1 MKAEWKIALV
11 SPAGYQGAPVWPTA
25 IVGAKLLT
33 VSEIDKKPGAKS
45 QEKMAVSRPMS
56 LARALVAALLLMPVM
71 GCSTLGYYQQAV
83 SGQLQLIVNRRDL
96 DAVLS
101 DPEVRPV
108 VKQKILLARRVSQFA
123 ERELGLPVED
133 TFSTYVDV
141 GSPYVVWSVF
151 AASEFSLD
159 LKKFCYPIAGCV
171 SYKGYFSPN
180 SAAQFS
186 QSLAAQGLDV
196 FYGGVA
202 AYSTLGWFAD
212 PLLNTFIERD
222 DTRLAGLLFHELAHK
237 IIYIPGDSRF
247 NESFATAIERAALL
261 RWLQLQQQG
270 DAFEDYLVL
279 EQQRSQVLA
288 LIKSA
293 KVELTAIYASTA
305 TDAVKRQGKAQ
316 VFEAMR
322 ARYKALVTTGQVGR
336 VFSEWMASEINNAGI
351 GALADYNDWVASFEV
366 WLANLDGN
374 LPAFYRE
381 VQQLATLDRK
391 ERDAFLNQLAATRTA
406 E

>member
-1 MKAEWKIALV
+1 M
-11 SPAGYQGAPVWPTA
+11 G
-25 IVGAKLLT
+25 
-33 VSEIDKKPGAKS
+33 
-45 QEKMAVSRPMS
+45 KMSVSRLMS
-56 LARALVAALLLMPVM
+56 LARAPVVALLLLLMPVM

-96 DAVLS
+96 DTVLS
-101 DPEVRPV
+101 DPAVRPV
-108 VKQKILLARRVSQFA
+108 VKQKILLARQVSQFA

-133 TFSTYVDV
+133 SFSTYVDV

-151 AASEFSLD
+151 AAAEFSLD
-159 LKKFCYPIAGCV
+159 LQKFCYPIAGCV
-171 SYKGYFSPN
+171 SYKGYFSPD

-237 IIYIPGDSRF
+237 AVYIPGDTRF
-247 NESFATAIERAALL
+247 NESFATAVERAALL
-261 RWLQLQQQG
+261 RWLQLQQQSK
-270 DAFEDYLVL
+270 AFEDYLVL
-279 EQQRSQVLA
+279 EQQRAQVLT
-288 LIKSA
+288 LISSA
-293 KVELTAIYASTA
+293 KVDLAAIYASTA
-305 TDAVKRQGKAQ
+305 TDAVKREGKAE
-316 VFEAMR
+316 VFEVMR
-322 ARYKALVTTGQVGR
+322 ARYKELAAAGQVGG

-381 VQQLATLDRK
+381 VQQLATLDRL
-391 ERDAFLNQLAATRTA
+391 ERDAFLNQLAATRIP